1 MSIQSPTDVVGEGP
15 LEAVEHEPA
24 LLPGLDLAA
33 HLHQVALAH
42 LVCEDDV
49 VAGVHVV
56 AGRLDVRAQ
65 VKLLLADGEV
75 ARHGPGLR
83 VGGQSIKLIITIY

>member
-33 HLHQVALAH
+33 HLDQVAAAGL
-42 LVCEDDV
+42 LRERQVE
-49 VAGVHVV
+49 AGVGAV

-65 VKLLLADGEV
+65 VEVVLAHGQV
-75 ARHGPGLR
+75 A
-83 VGGQSIKLIITIY
+83 GQRSRLERRILEMEDFLFE